1 MKKIILYN
9 IFFLIILLLIIEIF
23 LTFFGRNIQINSNS
37 PIFISKHLRSIDTVI
52 GNTGYID
59 VQGFRSHEKTISGS
73 LFLDLALFN
82 QNKKNNECSIVVMGD
97 SFVWGDGILAGK
109 TWPDVFQQKT
119 KCKIFAFGKNGWS
132 SLQIFQYHD
141 TYLKNINYD
150 YLIISI
156 VENDQDLNERY
167 DNFNFDNAT
176 QQLYFVNL
184 FAQWYQRIHAY
195 IIKKSDVY
203 YFLNQIINQIIQ
215 KNVKSKGDIN
225 NLPIKSWGYENWIQ
239 RIHQDDVMDVWYK
252 ILETFND
259 NNKHKNIL
267 YFFTINGINNIAHY
281 DKLKKNFDKKKY
293 NYLYCRQDQV
303 NLGNI
308 KRNDWANL
316 ANGHPGAK
324 QIDCYVDCLKN
335 YFKKINF

>member
-9 IFFLIILLLIIEIF
+9 IFFLIILLVIIEII

-37 PIFISKHLRSIDTVI
+37 PIFISKHLRSIDTAI
-52 GNTGYID
+52 DNTGYID
-59 VQGFRSHEKTISGS
+59 IQGFRSHEKTISGS

-109 TWPDVFQQKT
+109 TWPDIFQKKT

-141 TYLKNINYD
+141 TYLKNTNYD
-150 YLIISI
+150 YLIVSI
-156 VENDQDLNERY
+156 VDNDPDLNERY
-167 DNFNFDNAT
+167 SNFNFDNAT
-176 QQLYFVNL
+176 QQLYFTNL
-184 FAQWYQRIHAY
+184 FPRWYQRIHAY
-195 IIKKSDVY
+195 IIIRSDVY

-225 NLPIKSWGYENWIQ
+225 NLPIKSWGYGNWIE
-239 RIHQDDVMDVWYK
+239 RLHQDDVINTWY
-252 ILETFND
+252 ETFEAF
-259 NNKHKNIL
+259 NNNNIRKNIL
-267 YFFTINGINNIAHY
+267 YFFTINEMSEIEHF

-293 NYLYCRQDQV
+293 NYLYCRQERI
-303 NLGNI
+303 NLGN
-308 KRNDWANL
+308 RNRNEWANL
-316 ANGHPGAK
+316 ADAHPGAK
-324 QIDCYVDCLKN
+324 QIDYFANCLEN
-335 YFKKINF
+335 YFKK